1 MAQKL
6 DAVVLTALNEIA
18 WLWNLR
24 GGDVPYSPLV
34 EGYVYLS
41 LDRIVLFIQPT
52 KMTELIREHLN
63 SDDCQEETICVEVR
77 HYENVFNDLP
87 VLTKNVDSVLLSS
100 NYAYSGGVSFAIYE
114 TACLP
119 I

>member
-18 WLWNLR
+18 WLLNLR

-52 KMTELIREHLN
+52 KTMELIREHLN
-63 SDDCQEETICVEVR
+63 SDNCQEETICVEC
-77 HYENVFNDLP
+77 VFDKNKKRWRCPMLACLEFP
-87 VLTKNVDSVLLSS
+87 PNVDPS
-100 NYAYSGGVSFAIYE
+100 
-114 TACLP
+114 C
-119 I
+119 